1 MFEQKENFLSIQVSA
16 WEEWVAPGSD
26 SGIWAASKV
35 WLCRFI
41 VLQVQFPCS
50 ENGSNKY
57 IPLHLLWWLNKIRHV
72 EWLSRAS
79 QVVLVIENLPTNSG
93 DIRDAGL
100 ILGSERCP
108 GGGHGSPLQ
117 CSCLEN
123 PRDRGAWRAR
133 VHRVTK
139 SQTRLKQLKTHTVVI
154 G

>member
-1 MFEQKENFLSIQVSA
+1 MFEQKENFLSIQISA

-41 VLQVQFPCS
+41 VLQVQFPS
-50 ENGSNKY
+50 LANGSNKY

-117 CSCLEN
+117 YSCLEN

-133 VHRVTK
+133 VHTNNNCLCYSNEIFHK
-139 SQTRLKQLKTHTVVI
+139 
-154 G
+154 